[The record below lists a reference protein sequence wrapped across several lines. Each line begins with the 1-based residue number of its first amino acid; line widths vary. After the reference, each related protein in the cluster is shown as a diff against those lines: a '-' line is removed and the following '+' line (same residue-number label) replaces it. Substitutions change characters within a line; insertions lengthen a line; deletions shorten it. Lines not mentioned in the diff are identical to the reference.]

1 MLQWLRSLHRGLHLH
16 ITMVV
21 VVEVDME
28 VVEIGA
34 EIATGTEALDLIDI
48 SMVEID
54 HVLTERFGIEH
65 FIGRRIISK
74 LLVAKVGVDVFR

>member
-1 MLQWLRSLHRGLHLH
+1 
-16 ITMVV
+16 
-21 VVEVDME
+21 ME

-65 FIGRRIISK
+65 FM
-74 LLVAKVGVDVFR
+74 